1 LAETYRSMRALE
13 RTAST
18 SRVLNL
24 AALAVKHA
32 NNPEHSAHPLFQAPA
47 LNAAVILK
55 HRLRA
60 SEIGVVSTPHRTA
73 TKLIV
78 PFERSDLGLGG
89 RSLFVGDRGWME
101 SLEELAGTSYDLG
114 RDAGVLEALDEL
126 PSLDPFLL
134 REHIKRR
141 GFEVSE
147 THFEIS
153 QGDLEMMQQF
163 VGTEIGRLIDLA
175 YKGRPGNEAN
185 TSRLVEAL
193 LSSRNDEK
201 LEPLRLTLRLEG
213 ESYREGIFAWKGFLY
228 YKWVLNS
235 LWPKLREVLVELM
248 KVKVV
253 GPRDAEHE
261 ALVRMMKVR
270 LHDNIERQ
278 VKTVA
283 DYLRVYDGVF
293 QELTKDGNATAFRD
307 FLLRSPEMLVAL
319 GEGTGVVSHIAS
331 FWRFRFPKNKPL
343 EANVGELMDI
353 LQDFESGLGGDVP
366 SLAAA

>member
-1 LAETYRSMRALE
+1 MAETYRSMRALE

-32 NNPEHSAHPLFQAPA
+32 ENPEHQAHPMFLAPA

-60 SEIGVVSTPHRTA
+60 NEIATVSTRHRTA

-78 PFERSDLGLGG
+78 PFERSDLSLGG

-101 SLEELAGTSYDLG
+101 SLQELAGDSFDLG

-134 REHIKRR
+134 REHMKRR
-141 GFEVSE
+141 GFEVAE

-153 QGDLEMMQQF
+153 PGDLATMQQF
-163 VGTEIGRLIDLA
+163 VGREIGRLIDLA
-175 YKGRPGNEAN
+175 YKGRTSSEAN
-185 TSRLVEAL
+185 ISRLVEAL
-193 LSSRNDEK
+193 LSTRNDER

-248 KVKVV
+248 KVRTV
-253 GPRDAEHE
+253 GPRDFEHE
-261 ALVRMMKVR
+261 SLVRTLKVR

-278 VKTVA
+278 VKSVA
-283 DYLRVYDGVF
+283 DYLRLYDGVF
-293 QELTKDGNATAFRD
+293 SELTRDGNATAFRD

-319 GEGTGVVSHIAS
+319 GEGAGVVSHIAS
-331 FWRFRFPKNKPL
+331 FWRFRFPKGKPL
-343 EANVGELMDI
+343 EANVSELLDI
-353 LQDFESGLGGDVP
+353 LQDFESGLGGDAPAVM
-366 SLAAA
+366 AA